1 MTGASGTLQGV
12 DSAADSPARRFGALI
27 NSAAADRHLDLLC
40 ALLASTIDPAVDV
53 GSTIVG
59 LDELAETCPASFDG
73 IIDTL
78 FSSGLF
84 AGDSEDYHDP
94 RNSLLHE
101 VLARR
106 TGMPISLSVVGI
118 EVGKRLGVPI
128 VGVGLPGHFV
138 IRDRSS
144 GTYADPF
151 GRGVRYDEAGMIASW
166 RGRMGD
172 VASFRRSMLTAT
184 PARDIVLR
192 ILNNL
197 KHTLVSRDERVRLAR
212 LALLRAAFPELAG
225 EGDEYRHWMRHFN

>member
-1 MTGASGTLQGV
+1 MMPSTGTLNAV
-12 DSAADSPARRFGALI
+12 DSAADSTARRFGALI

-40 ALLASTIDPAVDV
+40 ALAASTIDHTVDV
-53 GSTIVG
+53 GSIIVA
-59 LDELAETCPASFDG
+59 LDRLAEACPASFDG
-73 IIDTL
+73 IVDTL
-78 FSSGLF
+78 FSSGRF

-106 TGMPISLSVVGI
+106 TGMPITLSVVGI

-138 IRDRSS
+138 IRDKLS

-151 GRGVRYDEAGMIASW
+151 GQGVRYDETGMIASW

-172 VASFRRSMLTAT
+172 EASFRRSMLTAT

-197 KHTLVSRDERVRLAR
+197 KHSLVSRDERVRLAR
-212 LALLRAAFPELAG
+212 LASLRAAFPELAA
-225 EGDEYRHWMRHFN
+225 EGNEYRHWMRHFN